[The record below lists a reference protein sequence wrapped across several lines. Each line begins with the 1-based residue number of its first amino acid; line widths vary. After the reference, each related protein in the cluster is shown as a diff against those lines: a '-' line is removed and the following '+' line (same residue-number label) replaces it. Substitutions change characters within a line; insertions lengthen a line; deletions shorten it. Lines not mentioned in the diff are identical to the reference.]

1 MITGT
6 ISPEE
11 IARYARLDAEIARLR
26 SALEAA
32 EKGLGHYAD
41 KELWNQTETGRPY
54 KDWYQPFRHGY
65 DIARETLAEVQRLKE
80 GK

>member
-1 MITGT
+1 MSDIPQPWKTLR
-6 ISPEE
+6 E
-11 IARYARLDAEIARLR
+11 AEAENTRLR

-41 KELWNQTETGRPY
+41 KELWKKTETGRPY

>member
-41 KELWNQTETGRPY
+41 KELWKKTETGRPY
-54 KDWYQPFRHGY
+54 KDW
-65 DIARETLAEVQRLKE
+65 
-80 GK
+80 